1 MFRYIYIIVYKYY
14 WVFKVFLKIWVSLL
28 NFFLLF
34 FYFCYY
40 EIFWKEE
47 IYLYIIIIIW
57 VLGNL
62 IYKCILIILRLFGI
76 LDSVILNRWYY
87 WKKFIIFWYYWI
99 NCKKLKVI
107 LKDFLFFYCCLYF
120 GNLWWFRRFNFI
132 L

>member
-87 WKKFIIFWYYWI
+87 WKKIYYI
-99 NCKKLKVI
+99 LVLLKKL
-107 LKDFLFFYCCLYF
+107 
-120 GNLWWFRRFNFI
+120 
-132 L
+132 